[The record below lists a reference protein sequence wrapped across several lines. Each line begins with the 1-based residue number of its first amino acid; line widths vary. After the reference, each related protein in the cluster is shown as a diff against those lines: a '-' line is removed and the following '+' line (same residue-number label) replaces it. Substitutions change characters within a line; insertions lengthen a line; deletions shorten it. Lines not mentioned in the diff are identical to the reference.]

1 MKKLKTILFVCLIF
15 ILTLGNKGYGVNAKT
30 MDQEFTVQD
39 INDDLLSG
47 DNFFKLPQMYSNVI
61 SVEEVEIPKEKMSDC
76 AVAYITDSEGNKHP
90 LDCDVN
96 LKKIELDNSG
106 TNIRQYLSED
116 IANNEGSTVYVL
128 RGTTKTSSGSESQHG
143 VVLSGYLTWIDN
155 AGINNE
161 FISASG
167 SRSGSYTG
175 YGHYSIVKGTT
186 PLGSDDFNTSFSTTG
201 NSNSH
206 FGLTFKLNVRTN
218 TSDSNTVTLVVVNSL
233 FD

>member
-1 MKKLKTILFVCLIF
+1 MKKLKTILSVCLIF
-15 ILTLGNKGYGVNAKT
+15 VLTLGCKGYGVKAKT

-47 DNFFKLPQMYSNVI
+47 DTFYKLPQMYSNVI
-61 SVEEVEIPKEKMSDC
+61 SVEEVEIAKEKKSDC
-76 AVAYITDSEGNKHP
+76 ANAYITDIEGNKYS

-96 LKKIELDNSG
+96 LKKIEVDNSG
-106 TNIRQYLSED
+106 TSIRQYLSD
-116 IANNEGSTVYVL
+116 DTTNNEGSTIYVL
-128 RGTTKTSSGSESQHG
+128 QGTTKTSSGSESQHG
-143 VVLSGYLTWIDN
+143 VVLRGYLTWIDN
-155 AGINNE
+155 AGMNNE

-186 PLGSDDFNTSFSTTG
+186 SLGSDDFNTSFSTTG
-201 NSNSH
+201 NSNNH
-206 FGLTFKLNVRTN
+206 VGLTFKLNVRTA
-218 TSDSNTVTLVVVNSL
+218 TSDSSTVNLVVVNSP